1 MNWLRVGFLVPLF
14 WAGLSSCL
22 ESAAPVATAAQYQQ
36 SAKQAYD
43 AAVEEFLA
51 ANWEYATQKMTAVQR
66 NFAYSPYARKAQLR
80 LADIAFNQD
89 RYPEAISQYKAFIHD
104 HPNDAEVPYAR
115 FRVVRAQF
123 KTSSATIIQPP
134 LEERDLAAVRDS
146 HTSVKAFLAD
156 YPNYGHDDELRYIL
170 ESVSGMLVRHEL
182 YVARFYLQQA
192 EFGAAMH
199 RVQYALRNF
208 ENTGMEPEAA
218 VLLGEVYLKQGE
230 KQKAQAVFEHVLEAY
245 PESGFSVP
253 AQRFLEFIRASAS

>member
-1 MNWLRVGFLVPLF
+1 MNWLRLGLLVPFAL
-14 WAGLSSCL
+14 AGLNACV
-22 ESAAPVATAAQYQQ
+22 ETAAPVATAAEYQQ

-51 ANWEYATQKMTAVQR
+51 ANWEYASQKMSAVQR

-104 HPNDAEVPYAR
+104 HPNDVEVAYAR

-123 KTSSATIIQPP
+123 KTSSASVIQPP
-134 LEERDLAAVRDS
+134 LEERDLAAVRDA
-146 HTSVKAFLAD
+146 HASVKAFLAD
-156 YPNYGHDDELRYIL
+156 YPNYGHDEELRYIL

-182 YVARFYLQQA
+182 YVARFYLQQS
-192 EFGAAMH
+192 EFDAAVH

-245 PESGFSVP
+245 PMSGFVVP
-253 AQRFLEFIRASAS
+253 AQRFLDFLKGGTG